1 MAATEPCWLVTAGV
15 NGGHVLASA
24 ERAKD
29 RSARAHGLLGRSG
42 VDGAFVIAPC
52 RSVHT
57 IGMKFALDVAFLDAD
72 GFVLKV
78 VRMRR
83 YRGGLPV
90 WKARTVVEAEAG
102 AFERWG
108 LHVGD
113 QVELRT

>member
-1 MAATEPCWLVTAGV
+1 MVTAGV

-24 ERAKD
+24 EQAKD

-42 VDGAFVIAPC
+42 VDGAFVISPC

-57 IGMKFALDVAFLDAD
+57 IGMKFALDVAFLDDA
-72 GFVLKV
+72 GFVLKI

-83 YRGGLPV
+83 NRVGLPV
-90 WKARTVVEAEAG
+90 RRARTVVEAEAG

>member
-29 RSARAHGLLGRSG
+29 RRTRAHGLLGRSG
-42 VDGAFVIAPC
+42 VDGAFVITPC

-57 IGMKFALDVAFLDAD
+57 IGMKFALDVAFLDAE
-72 GFVLKV
+72 GYVLKV
-78 VRMRR
+78 AHMRR
-83 YRGGLPV
+83 NRVGLPV